1 MVNSFIEINLVS
13 INLILTSL
21 TVSIIARRPV
31 VLGSPCRN
39 SLEPAPFWISRGP
52 RPDAN
57 VNTLA
62 HRQVPIRS
70 KGLGDLV
77 ALSLRRP
84 HRRQGALAAKLFFL
98 MKLAAKISGLVSRA
112 DGLTSQVIKTRK
124 QVGGAL
130 ADFFFYFVLFCSR
143 RNHLQM
149 SCRNRVACHHGGMDR
164 CLALWG
170 RVRRGKGHG
179 RQQLLVICPH
189 RVTCCDRKIA
199 RRCISSDL
207 FEI

>member
-1 MVNSFIEINLVS
+1 MPQQPGAGSVLDLPRAAAGRQREH
-13 INLILTSL
+13 
-21 TVSIIARRPV
+21 ARSSTGSDPQQGPGRP
-31 VLGSPCRN
+31 
-39 SLEPAPFWISRGP
+39 
-52 RPDAN
+52 
-57 VNTLA
+57 
-62 HRQVPIRS
+62 
-70 KGLGDLV
+70 
-77 ALSLRRP
+77 
-84 HRRQGALAAKLFFL
+84 
-98 MKLAAKISGLVSRA
+98 
-112 DGLTSQVIKTRK
+112 
-124 QVGGAL
+124 GGAL
-130 ADFFFYFVLFCSR
+130 SPAPTPSARRASCKTFFSNEISCKNFRIGEPRGRTDQSSDQDEEASRRGTCRCFFFYFVLFCSR

>member
-1 MVNSFIEINLVS
+1 M
-13 INLILTSL
+13 

-77 ALSLRRP
+77 ALSPAPTPSARRASCKTFFSNEISCKNFRIGEP
-84 HRRQGALAAKLFFL
+84 RGRTDQSSDQDEEASRRGTC
-98 MKLAAKISGLVSRA
+98 RC
-112 DGLTSQVIKTRK
+112 
-124 QVGGAL
+124 
-130 ADFFFYFVLFCSR
+130 FFFYFVLFCSR